1 MQLRN
6 VYAGLVL
13 TTIKGSPE
21 TDQMLTGSKP
31 EVGIIDTIIKLDK
44 GWEMFLETQRSRMF
58 GRRIWKR
65 GWF

>member
-6 VYAGLVL
+6 VYAGLVFQ
-13 TTIKGSPE
+13 TIESLPE
-21 TDQMLTGSKP
+21 TDQTGSQP
-31 EVGIIDTIIKLDK
+31 EVDIVDTVIKLDK
-44 GWEMFLETQRSRMF
+44 GWEMFLEAQRSRMF